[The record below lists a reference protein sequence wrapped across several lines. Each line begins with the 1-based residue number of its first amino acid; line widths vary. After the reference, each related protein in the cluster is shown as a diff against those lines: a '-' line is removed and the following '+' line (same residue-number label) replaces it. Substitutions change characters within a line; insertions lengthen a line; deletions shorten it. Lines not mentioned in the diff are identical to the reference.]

1 MYAEQ
6 VNKNVCMYVC
16 IYVCMSV
23 DLVRLY
29 FEVFDMDRNQSISQD
44 ELQWILSKLLML
56 SSPSIAID
64 VEGTTSLYYTQ
75 YRQYIQACIH
85 DACPSSHGW
94 LYAVRYAVRAGG
106 DRRQQLRRH
115 LPQHRHEWRRR
126 HLLRGVR
133 GLLQGHELAHHLT
146 PERHVC
152 RGTTLSHH

>member
-64 VEGTTSLYYTQ
+64 VEGTNYFTILYTIQTIHSSLHT
-75 YRQYIQACIH
+75 
-85 DACPSSHGW
+85 
-94 LYAVRYAVRAGG
+94 
-106 DRRQQLRRH
+106 
-115 LPQHRHEWRRR
+115 
-126 HLLRGVR
+126 
-133 GLLQGHELAHHLT
+133 
-146 PERHVC
+146 
-152 RGTTLSHH
+152 